1 MEFHQEVS
9 GAAFVFG
16 QHLNNCSAE
25 WNKSRSKQKQ
35 FQSLREM
42 DRKHMFPSSFLFL
55 NTLVNLGCRPKW
67 CLPSWMELPW
77 SQLSHDPMIQTATPG
92 PRAQGSLLGEASSWS
107 SSGHN
112 GAVVPG
118 RLACQHDESKAWEK
132 MVIQVWSVE
141 EHPTTHQKHEI

>member
-42 DRKHMFPSSFLFL
+42 DRKHMFPSSFLFFEHTCQPRL
-55 NTLVNLGCRPKW
+55 QAEVVSSVMDGATLVTTFTRSN
-67 CLPSWMELPW
+67 
-77 SQLSHDPMIQTATPG
+77 DPDSNSRTSGAGISSGRGVFLLQQ
-92 PRAQGSLLGEASSWS
+92 RAQRRCGTGAPGMPARRVYGLGKD
-107 SSGHN
+107 GHTS
-112 GAVVPG
+112 VV
-118 RLACQHDESKAWEK
+118 C
-132 MVIQVWSVE
+132 
-141 EHPTTHQKHEI
+141 